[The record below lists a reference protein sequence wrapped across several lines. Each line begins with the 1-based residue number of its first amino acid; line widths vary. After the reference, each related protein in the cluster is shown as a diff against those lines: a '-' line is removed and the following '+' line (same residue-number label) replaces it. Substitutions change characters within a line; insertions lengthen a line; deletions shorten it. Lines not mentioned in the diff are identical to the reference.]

1 MPANVLTLK
10 NSVPT
15 NWTSAATLSVRV
27 CDVRS
32 CRNAAA
38 VKNTEPTKKVTPIAG
53 RGADAHCEANDAIA
67 KHAEPMPNSAPIHQL
82 TRSGP
87 KPHDGDARRGRHDL
101 HRPQGVTSVL
111 LTGRARLS

>member
-32 CRNAAA
+32 CRNAAT

-82 TRSGP
+82 TRSGRN
-87 KPHDGDARRGRHDL
+87 HTTVTLEGGASTCIARNG
-101 HRPQGVTSVL
+101 
-111 LTGRARLS
+111 